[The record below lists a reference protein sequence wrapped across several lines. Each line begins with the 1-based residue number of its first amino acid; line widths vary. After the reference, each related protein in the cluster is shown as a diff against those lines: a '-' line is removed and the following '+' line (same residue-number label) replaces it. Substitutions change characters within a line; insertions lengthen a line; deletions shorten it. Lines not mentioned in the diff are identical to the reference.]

1 MLVEVCA
8 LRRLIVSVSEI
19 RDGSADPASAVF
31 SRSAWQ
37 MSAHKYLTGEAA
49 LVRLLRLN
57 L

>member
-1 MLVEVCA
+1 MRT
-8 LRRLIVSVSEI
+8 RRLIVSVSEI

-37 MSAHKYLTGEAA
+37 LSAHKYLTGEAA

>member
-8 LRRLIVSVSEI
+8 LRRLIVSEI